1 MTSKPR
7 RQNGEVAMKRV
18 ITNDKL
24 RMLKFLSSAMTGLTL
39 MLSHASFTE
48 NMLDEAID
56 FMDDEGK
63 AKLALVTYNFTQAR
77 VLLNSA
83 LLQLMPMGEEPDGG
97 AEVNPDA
104 E

>member
-1 MTSKPR
+1 
-7 RQNGEVAMKRV
+7 MKTV
-18 ITNDKL
+18 ITGDKL
-24 RMLKFLSSAMTGLTL
+24 HACMFLSRATTGLTL

-83 LLQLMPMGEEPDGG
+83 LLQLMPMGEDP
-97 AEVNPDA
+97 AEVNRDA
-104 E
+104 R